1 MIQKTGEFLPPRSFE
16 KSFVLLHKQ
25 LAETGLVCYN
35 HTILKGISIDF
46 NTFNIRRIQ
55 L

>member
-25 LAETGLVCYN
+25 LAQAELV
-35 HTILKGISIDF
+35 
-46 NTFNIRRIQ
+46 
-55 L
+55 